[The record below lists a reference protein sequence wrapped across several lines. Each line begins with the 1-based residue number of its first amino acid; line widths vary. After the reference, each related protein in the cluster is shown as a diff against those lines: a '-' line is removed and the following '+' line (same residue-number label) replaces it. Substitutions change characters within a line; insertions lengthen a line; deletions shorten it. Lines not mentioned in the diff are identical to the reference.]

1 VSADEA
7 SPADGGRSP
16 LDKVRALQ
24 HTLYRAAKADPGR
37 RFHALWDKILRR
49 DVLWRAWVAVRTNN
63 GAPGVDRTTL
73 AMVEEYGVTRL
84 LDEVVDELK
93 EGRYRPLPARRVF
106 IPKPGTTEQRPLSIP
121 AVRDRIVQAAVK
133 IVLEPVFEADFLP
146 CSFGFRPKRAAHD
159 GLQVVIDEAW
169 RGRRWVVE
177 TDIANCFSAIPHERL
192 MQAVEERVVDQ
203 SVLKLLRAMLR
214 AGVMEAG
221 LVRREVAGTPQGGVV
236 SPLLCNVY
244 LHRID
249 RAWTAR
255 EHGVL
260 VRFADD
266 VVVMCATR
274 VQAEAALE
282 RLRVLLAELG
292 LEPKEAKTRIVHL
305 EEGGEGFD
313 FLGFHHRWVRSR
325 GWRGERGVT
334 FLARWPADKAMQRAR
349 DRIRELT
356 ARSRLLLSVE
366 TVVQDINRFLR
377 GWAAYFRYGHST
389 ARFGKIRSYALER
402 LALLIR
408 KRHKRGRGFGWR
420 VVTRLSPNQCG
431 LINLDGTVVA
441 PRANRPWREKP
452 NAGGERR
459 R

>member
-1 VSADEA
+1 M
-7 SPADGGRSP
+7 
-16 LDKVRALQ
+16 
-24 HTLYRAAKADPGR
+24 R
-37 RFHALWDKILRR
+37 RMQN
-49 DVLWRAWVAVRTNN
+49 TC
-63 GAPGVDRTTL
+63 
-73 AMVEEYGVTRL
+73 
-84 LDEVVDELK
+84 
-93 EGRYRPLPARRVF
+93 RPRGL
-106 IPKPGTTEQRPLSIP
+106 
-121 AVRDRIVQAAVK
+121 
-133 IVLEPVFEADFLP
+133 LEP
-146 CSFGFRPKRAAHD
+146 C
-159 GLQVVIDEAW
+159 AW
-169 RGRRWVVE
+169 
-177 TDIANCFSAIPHERL
+177 
-192 MQAVEERVVDQ
+192 
-203 SVLKLLRAMLR
+203 K
-214 AGVMEAG
+214 AGMHGSEGAG
-221 LVRREVAGTPQGGVV
+221 AQRCVP
-236 SPLLCNVY
+236 
-244 LHRID
+244 
-249 RAWTAR
+249 
-255 EHGVL
+255 
-260 VRFADD
+260 
-266 VVVMCATR
+266 ATR
-274 VQAEAALE
+274 
-282 RLRVLLAELG
+282 R
-292 LEPKEAKTRIVHL
+292 
-305 EEGGEGFD
+305 
-313 FLGFHHRWVRSR
+313 FHHRWVRSR